1 MRRKPR
7 RLRCFS
13 QWGSLEREKK
23 EKEGRGYRWRR
34 WEETPRNAEEGGEE
48 GRKLVVV
55 VVVIC
60 GILDRR
66 IDGVGQE
73 IRCGGFFRFGTS
85 SVQQWERRTSG
96 QPPSRGGV
104 LQRRNQGVKVK
115 AGRKKVGVDLGGSKR
130 LSARLD
136 FTWRSRD
143 SISKFKIC

>member
-1 MRRKPR
+1 MRSKPR

-73 IRCGGFFRFGTS
+73 FDAVDFFG
-85 SVQQWERRTSG
+85 SVLHVYNNG
-96 QPPSRGGV
+96 RGE
-104 LQRRNQGVKVK
+104 Q
-115 AGRKKVGVDLGGSKR
+115 VGSHPAEAVFY
-130 LSARLD
+130 SAE
-136 FTWRSRD
+136 
-143 SISKFKIC
+143 IKG